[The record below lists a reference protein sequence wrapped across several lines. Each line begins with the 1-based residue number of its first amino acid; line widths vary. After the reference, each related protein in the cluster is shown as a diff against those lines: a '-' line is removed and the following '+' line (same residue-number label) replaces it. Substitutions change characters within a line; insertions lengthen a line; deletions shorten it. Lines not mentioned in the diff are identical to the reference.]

1 VVLKACAL
9 ENLAMSQSLP
19 EAAGEIKIRID
30 PILLTG
36 SASRFARV
44 QREVSDWVEQF
55 SPPEP
60 SHRCLQQP
68 CCSWRAWLMAAP
80 MTPRK

>member
-44 QREVSDWVEQF
+44 QREVSDWV
-55 SPPEP
+55 
-60 SHRCLQQP
+60 
-68 CCSWRAWLMAAP
+68 
-80 MTPRK
+80 